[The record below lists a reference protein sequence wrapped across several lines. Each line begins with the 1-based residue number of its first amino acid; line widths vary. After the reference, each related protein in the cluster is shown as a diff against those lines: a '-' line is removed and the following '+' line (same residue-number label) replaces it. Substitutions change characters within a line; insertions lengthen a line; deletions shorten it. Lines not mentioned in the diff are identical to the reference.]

1 MAISNSFA
9 GALPQRDRQRGLRA
23 VELSLLFS
31 AFLTGFYNH
40 RFWQILL
47 DNSPTDSLSG
57 LAFVAAGFVFIA
69 LWLSLFVHLTS
80 VRGVFKPLLIILLL
94 IATSAD
100 YFTQRYGVIID
111 KSMIQNV
118 MQTDSAEATELV
130 SGDMLLHLLLY
141 FVLPGA
147 VIIWIPIRRQSF
159 RQELLQRVL
168 VYVLS
173 IALMGGLFL
182 AFNKDFTFLFR
193 QHPELRSLITP
204 TYPIHA
210 TIKYFRERNAAPRV
224 RAVIGADARRVNA
237 DEERKTLFVL
247 VVGETARAQNFGLN
261 GYARDTTPELAKMD
275 VVNYRHTESCGTSTA
290 ESLPCIFSHL
300 GREDY
305 VSSEA
310 GGYDNLID
318 IVERAGIPSLWID
331 NQAGCKGVCERFE
344 HINTKYLDD
353 PKLCPDGEC
362 HDEIMTRVL
371 DEQLFQKPDRAPSD
385 HFIVL
390 HQMGSHGP
398 AYYRRIPDEF
408 RRFTPE
414 CRSVNLQECSPE
426 SVVNSYDNTIL
437 YTDHV
442 LAELIRLLASH
453 QDQYDIALYFA
464 SDHGESLGENGLY
477 LHGMPY
483 LFAPE
488 QQTRVPAILWL
499 SDQFKRDRG
508 LTDPCLKAH
517 ENDRYSHDNIF
528 HTVLGAFGIETEL
541 YNADLDMMTRCRS
554 VDGTGTAEPSTTP

>member
-1 MAISNSFA
+1 MAISNSFSVT
-9 GALPQRDRQRGLRA
+9 PSRRDRPWGLRA

-47 DNSPTDSLSG
+47 DNSPTDSLMG
-57 LAFVAAGFVFIA
+57 LAFVAASFLFIA
-69 LWLSLFVHLTS
+69 LWISLFVHLTS

-94 IATSAD
+94 IATSAN
-100 YFTQRYGVIID
+100 YFTERYGVIID

-130 SGDMLLHLLLY
+130 SGDMLVHLLLY
-141 FVLPGA
+141 FVLPAA
-147 VIIWIPIRRQSF
+147 VIIWLPIRRQTF
-159 RQELLQRVL
+159 RQEVWQRVL
-168 VYVLS
+168 VYVAS
-173 IALMGGLFL
+173 IAVMGGLFL
-182 AFNKDFTFLFR
+182 GFNKDFTFLFR

-210 TIKYFRERNAAPRV
+210 TIKYFRERNAAPTE
-224 RAVIGADARRVNA
+224 RATIGADAHRVAPDN
-237 DEERKTLFVL
+237 ERKTLFVL

-261 GYARDTTPELAKMD
+261 GYARDTTPELAKLD
-275 VVNYRHTESCGTSTA
+275 IVNFSHTEACGTSTA

-310 GGYDNLID
+310 GGFDNLID

-344 HINTKYLDD
+344 HINTKNMED

-362 HDEIMTRVL
+362 HDEIMIRVL
-371 DEQLFQKPDRAPSD
+371 DQQVFQPSD
-385 HFIVL
+385 RPPSDRFVVL

-398 AYYRRIPDEF
+398 AYYRRIPDDF
-408 RRFTPE
+408 RRYTPE

-426 SVVNSYDNTIL
+426 SVVNSYDNTLL

-442 LAELIRLLASH
+442 LAELIHLLQSQ
-453 QDQYDIALYFA
+453 QDKYDIALYFA

-499 SDQFKRDRG
+499 SQGYKQDRG
-508 LTDPCLKAH
+508 ISDTCLKAH
-517 ENDRYSHDNIF
+517 KDDTYAHDNIF
-528 HTVLGAFGIETEL
+528 HTVLGALDIRTEL
-541 YNADLDMMTRCRS
+541 YQAKLDMLDRCRS
-554 VDGTGTAEPSTTP
+554 SIDAAVTESSKTP